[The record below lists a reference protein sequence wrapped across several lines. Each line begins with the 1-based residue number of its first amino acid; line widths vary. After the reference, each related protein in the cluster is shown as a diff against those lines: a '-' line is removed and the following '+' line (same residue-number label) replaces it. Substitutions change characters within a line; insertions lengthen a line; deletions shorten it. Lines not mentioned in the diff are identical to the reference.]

1 MTKLL
6 LDERPLIVLPEL
18 AVQVGLNE
26 AILLQQIHYWIN
38 QKNNLRDGRYWVYNT
53 LKELNDQFP
62 FWSQKTIQRTITSL
76 KKKEVLLTANYNKAG
91 FDKTVWYSIDYEQ
104 LDFLVSN
111 RYGQNDHTRES
122 YCPNGNGQNDH
133 TNTLDFTKT
142 STKNITTTA
151 ADNSRVVTNE
161 VNAFD
166 HYQQEIGMLS
176 PYISELIDV
185 WLTDLDNQHEIICF
199 AINIAVSRNGRN
211 WALVESIL
219 KDWINKGAKT
229 LSDCQSLQKE
239 FENRGDRNGN
249 SSKIRRGRA
258 QQSKSQNGTER
269 VGRM

>member
-26 AILLQQIHYWIN
+26 AILLQQIHYWVN

-76 KKKEVLLTANYNKAG
+76 KKKEILLTANYNKAG
-91 FDKTVWYSIDYEQ
+91 FDKTVWYSIDYDQ

-111 RYGQNDHTRES
+111 PYGQNDHTRES
-122 YCPNGNGQNDH
+122 NCPNGNGQNDH

-142 STKNITTTA
+142 STKNNTTTA
-151 ADNSRVVTNE
+151 TAHEVTNKI
-161 VNAFD
+161 NAFET
-166 HYQQEIGMLS
+166 YEQEIGVLS
-176 PYISELIDV
+176 PYISERIDAS
-185 WLTDLDNQHEIICF
+185 LKDFNDQHEIIVF
-199 AINIAVSRNGRN
+199 ATQLAVIRGKRN
-211 WALVESIL
+211 WGYIQSIL
-219 KDWINKGAKT
+219 NDWFNKGAKT
-229 LSDCQSLQKE
+229 IADCQAIQKD
-239 FENRGDRNGN
+239 FENRGDNHGN
-249 SSKIRRGRA
+249 TSKIRRGRA
-258 QQSKSQNGTER
+258 QQSKSQNGTEK